1 MPKRPVVS
9 GEGAVRAFERLG
21 FRVVRRRSSHV
32 AVRIDTP
39 EGARGTTVPMH
50 DEIARG
56 TLGSMLRQAGV
67 DVEEFFRKVR

>member
-9 GEGAVRAFERLG
+9 GAEALRAFERLG
-21 FRVVRRRSSHV
+21 FRAVRRESSHV
-32 AVRIDTP
+32 VVRKDFAD
-39 EGARGTTVPMH
+39 GARGTTVPMH

-67 DVEEFFRKVR
+67 DAEEFFGNVR